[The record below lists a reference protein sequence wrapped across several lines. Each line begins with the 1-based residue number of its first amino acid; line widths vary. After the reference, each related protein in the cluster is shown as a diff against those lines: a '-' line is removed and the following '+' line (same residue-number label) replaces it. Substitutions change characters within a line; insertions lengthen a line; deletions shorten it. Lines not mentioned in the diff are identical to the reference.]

1 MTTSLDALV
10 QLLPLSICV
19 ALTGLLTPIALS
31 FILTPAFGFPLVHA
45 FAAGSALSSTSLGT
59 ILAVLQPRVIGFDL
73 RSTRL
78 GVVLLS
84 AAVMDDVVA
93 FILAKILTILGFGS
107 DGSGG
112 LGEGIGRV
120 IGVTVGLAVVFVP
133 IARWILRP
141 TYDGLMARR
150 ERWEDKS
157 WGGQG
162 LVFVIM
168 ACIWIGMIAAAGFGG
183 TSPLYGAYLAGL
195 ITSYLQRPAS
205 IPTDTPAKA
214 STEAILDSIPVNPI
228 IRAQSYPMGLVQRSR
243 PITSPSL
250 ARSSEGASISPTPE
264 AQVSPSVPDDV
275 EEVHDHLSFVSTFD
289 TYLFPVMTYLLL
301 PLFFG
306 SIGYSIPFV
315 ALWTGETIWRGLVYA
330 ILMIFGKI
338 ITGIWLVVWPVKKD
352 PGEGRGWRA
361 GLFLGLAMVAR
372 GEIGLL

>member
-1 MTTSLDALV
+1 MTSLDALV

-31 FILTPAFGFPLVHA
+31 FILAPAFGFPTVHA

-59 ILAVLQPRVIGFDL
+59 ILTVLQPRVIGFDL
-73 RSTRL
+73 RSTKL

-93 FILAKILTILGFGS
+93 FILAKILSILGSSSG
-107 DGSGG
+107 GSGA
-112 LGEGIGRV
+112 LGAGIGRA

-133 IARWILRP
+133 ISRWILKPLYRQ
-141 TYDGLMARR
+141 LMARR
-150 ERWEDKS
+150 ERWEHKS

-162 LVFVIM
+162 LVLIVM
-168 ACIWIGMIAAAGFGG
+168 ALLWIGMIAAAGYGG
-183 TSPLYGAYLAGL
+183 TSPLYGVYLAGL
-195 ITSYLQRPAS
+195 ITSYLQRTTA
-205 IPTDTPAKA
+205 DTAKIA
-214 STEAILDSIPVNPI
+214 NINTQAGAAPGSESTESVNPI
-228 IRAQSYPMGLVQRSR
+228 TRAQSFPMGPTYR
-243 PITSPSL
+243 T
-250 ARSSEGASISPTPE
+250 RSSDHPPSAQTSQFALSP
-264 AQVSPSVPDDV
+264 PSTDDKKANSDQ
-275 EEVHDHLSFVSTFD
+275 EEQHDHLSFVATFE

-315 ALWTGETIWRGLVYA
+315 ALWTGEAIWRGIVYA

-338 ITGIWLVVWPVKKD
+338 ITGIWLVLWPIKKA
-352 PGEGRGWRA
+352 PGQGRGWRA